1 MSVELIKKPITLD
14 EMAKRESIQVIKERD
29 LIVPD
34 GKPDLQSIMQLD
46 GEVCIDQI
54 DVSQDRIMYR
64 GRINV
69 CILYRTIGNSKCIYT
84 MTSSIPIEDFVVV
97 EGINNEQRV
106 DFNCKIE
113 HMNYNVLNE
122 RKVNIKTIML

>member
-14 EMAKRESIQVIKERD
+14 EMTKRESIQVIKERD

-54 DVSQDRIMYR
+54 DISQDRIMYR
-64 GRINV
+64 GRINA
-69 CILYRTIGNSKCIYT
+69 CILYRTIGN
-84 MTSSIPIEDFVVV
+84 
-97 EGINNEQRV
+97 R
-106 DFNCKIE
+106 
-113 HMNYNVLNE
+113 
-122 RKVNIKTIML
+122 